1 MERVFNTVSSKGQI
15 VIPVSFRES
24 LEIERGTRIAFR
36 QEGSRLILEPDTLAA
51 KLRLIDELCGSTAG
65 GPSGCEML
73 LEERRRDRER
83 ELAKY
88 GD

>member
-24 LEIERGTRIAFR
+24 LEIERGTRIAFS

-51 KLRLIDELCGSTAG
+51 KLRLIDELYGSTAG

-88 GD
+88 GV